1 MSENAFST
9 DASSA
14 DRAPDP
20 ANAASRAAEDAVAAE
35 STVKVASSEAEAPQ
49 GIESLSENV
58 RKSVTTLTRGD
69 TTWHIIG
76 TAHVSQ
82 ESVNDVR
89 AVIEAVQPD
98 TVAIELCDTRYSSLT
113 DENRWEKLNIFEVIR
128 EGKTLMLL
136 ANLAI
141 GAYQRRIGAQLGVK
155 PGAEMIEAAKI
166 AEDTGATLYLADR
179 NIQITLKRTWQNIG
193 FFKRMALLGGILDS
207 LTGGGD
213 VDAETIEDLKEA
225 EQLSSML
232 ETLAEELPEVKGP
245 LIDERDL
252 YMVSKLREAPGKTI
266 VAVVG
271 AGHVPGMIKHFD
283 DTIDRASL
291 TTLKPPSK
299 WVNALKW
306 AIPVA
311 VLLAFVWGFMQHGQD
326 SLQSL
331 ITAWVLP
338 NVIFAS
344 LLTLLAGGKF
354 PTIVVAGIASPIT
367 SLNPLLN
374 VGMPVGFCEAWLRK
388 PTVADAERIADDVQS
403 IKGFYK
409 NAFTRTLL
417 VTVASILGSALGA
430 WVGIGWM
437 GSIFASVS

>member
-1 MSENAFST
+1 MPEKL
-9 DASSA
+9 
-14 DRAPDP
+14 
-20 ANAASRAAEDAVAAE
+20 E
-35 STVKVASSEAEAPQ
+35 STEDVSKDYAETPAPVTEPLAADTEGTPAPA
-49 GIESLSENV
+49 GIESLSDAV
-58 RKSVTTLTRGD
+58 RQNVTTLTRGD
-69 TTWHIIG
+69 KTWHIIG
-76 TAHVSQ
+76 TAHVSE

-166 AEDTGATLYLADR
+166 AKDTGATLYLADR
-179 NIQITLKRTWQNIG
+179 DIQITLKRTWQNIG

-213 VDAETIEDLKEA
+213 VDAETIEELKEA

-232 ETLAEELPEVKGP
+232 EALSKELPEVKGP

-252 YMVSKLREAPGKTI
+252 YMVSKLREAPGNTI

-271 AGHVPGMIKHFD
+271 AGHVPGMKKHFD
-283 DTIDRASL
+283 DAIDRDAL
-291 TTLKPPSK
+291 TTLKPKSK
-299 WVNALKW
+299 WVGALKW
-306 AIPVA
+306 AIPLA
-311 VLLAFVWGFMQHGQD
+311 VLLAFVWGFMQHGQE

-338 NVIFAS
+338 NVIFAA
-344 LLTLLAGGKF
+344 LLTLLAGAKL
-354 PTIVVAGIASPIT
+354 PTVVVAGIASPIT

-417 VTVASILGSALGA
+417 VTVASIIGSALGA